1 MGTHPI
7 FESDFDCLTEIVKMT
22 SDGSSG
28 EYSSDE
34 EYSEDMTEDSEDFS
48 DDTSD
53 LSDDDELTEESI
65 ISSEESIV
73 EIKQKISKI
82 LQSKIESEIGETS
95 KWSSIEIEEKFF
107 Q

>member
-1 MGTHPI
+1 
-7 FESDFDCLTEIVKMT
+7 MT

-65 ISSEESIV
+65 ISSEES
-73 EIKQKISKI
+73 SKMWFI
-82 LQSKIESEIGETS
+82 FDFRSNR
-95 KWSSIEIEEKFF
+95 KWHIFSGN
-107 Q
+107 

>member
-1 MGTHPI
+1 
-7 FESDFDCLTEIVKMT
+7 MT

-53 LSDDDELTEESI
+53 LSDDEELTEESI
-65 ISSEESIV
+65 ISSEESSKNFFRKKFSLFILGGMILLCLISRMTPFPESRNEFR
-73 EIKQKISKI
+73 EIRD
-82 LQSKIESEIGETS
+82 
-95 KWSSIEIEEKFF
+95 
-107 Q
+107 

>member
-65 ISSEESIV
+65 ISSEES
-73 EIKQKISKI
+73 SK
-82 LQSKIESEIGETS
+82 KP
-95 KWSSIEIEEKFF
+95 
-107 Q
+107 

>member
-1 MGTHPI
+1 M
-7 FESDFDCLTEIVKMT
+7 FSEIVKMT

-65 ISSEESIV
+65 ISSEES
-73 EIKQKISKI
+73 SKMWFI
-82 LQSKIESEIGETS
+82 FDFRFRPRSGSCA
-95 KWSSIEIEEKFF
+95 FF
-107 Q
+107 LGLAKNYRSLKRI